1 MTDSINE
8 MVDYYTECTSCFKK
22 CFKLAILS
30 LIHGR
35 HSCAD
40 LFRQSLAIESDN
52 RSEEKDQVAES
63 VS

>member
-1 MTDSINE
+1 
-8 MVDYYTECTSCFKK
+8 MVDYTEYTSCFKK

>member
-1 MTDSINE
+1 MRWLIIIQN
-8 MVDYYTECTSCFKK
+8 VLHALKK

-35 HSCAD
+35 HSCAY
-40 LFRQSLAIESDN
+40 LFRQSLATESGN